1 MTGSP
6 RPAIAPAPPSSP
18 TYPEISHTVRLLDGE
33 PAKRVRDMM
42 NAIYL
47 QTGRP
52 QKPIDWADPDS
63 WIDAP
68 MSGELLA
75 LARKLWEGSGRTLN
89 PRRLYATQ
97 RFVTRLKL
105 LEQVE
110 GIYRLNERG
119 RRFLAGDQAILREL
133 VTLRS
138 SIRRGDR
145 AAPSDSQSEC

>member
-1 MTGSP
+1 MTGSSH
-6 RPAIAPAPPSSP
+6 PANAPTPLSP
-18 TYPEISHTVRLLDGE
+18 TYSEIRHTLRLLDGE

-47 QTGRP
+47 QTGKP

-68 MSGELLA
+68 MSGDLLA
-75 LARKLWEGSGRTLN
+75 LARKLWEGSGRVLN
-89 PRRLYATQ
+89 PRHLYASH

-119 RRFLAGDQAILREL
+119 QRFLAGDQEILREL

-138 SIRRGDR
+138 SMRRGDR
-145 AAPSDSQSEC
+145 APLPESEC